1 MTALIDIDERQGRE
15 RYERAV
21 KRNQYVWGA
30 ILDLD
35 FDAQVPLAFL
45 EADGEQRKVK
55 NDWSHSLVN
64 VPVEF
69 ARWKW
74 GWSQWKTKLLM
85 PYVLIRIALR

>member
-1 MTALIDIDERQGRE
+1 MTALIDREEQKGRA

-21 KRNQYVWGA
+21 KRNQYVWAA

-35 FDAQVPLAFL
+35 FEARVPLAFL
-45 EADGEQRKVK
+45 ETDGEQRRVS
-55 NDWSHSLVN
+55 NDWSHALMN

-74 GWSQWKTKLLM
+74 GWSQWKTKLFL